1 MTRHCVSNAA
11 VALTFFFAAGD
22 AYAGAFQL
30 REGSAT
36 ALGAALAGR
45 TANDA
50 DVSLAIQNPASL
62 RGVAEFEAS
71 AGLSFLYAQG
81 DANTSASLPGFV
93 SSDTPNESAFVPSFT
108 LGYRVSPTVVLGLA
122 VDAPFGLATEYEA
135 NFVGAFDGVRSEL
148 TTITVTPMA
157 SWDVTPALTIG
168 GGVMLQYADAEL
180 QSSNGASVQNISGD
194 GFDVG
199 FTLGVIAEPISG
211 TRLGLSAQTGFSH
224 KLEGEFSGNFTVPGP
239 SGPFTGYA
247 GAPGEAAFDLPPIV
261 SAGVI
266 QSITPT
272 FRVMGEVEWTG
283 WSAFDDITIS
293 SPGLPDIVDP
303 QRYDDSFMF
312 SVGAEYDVNDAL
324 TVRGGWA
331 YDQTPTNDRFRTTR
345 TPDGDK
351 MWFAA
356 GASYQISESIGVD
369 LAYIYLLVDDTT
381 VTLRNGPPGVAG
393 SRVDYSN
400 ADVHLFSA
408 NLRYAF

>member
-1 MTRHCVSNAA
+1 MSRIQVGNAA
-11 VALTFFFAAGD
+11 VALTFFLIAGD

-36 ALGAALAGR
+36 ALGSALAGR

-62 RGVAEFEAS
+62 RGVEQFEAS
-71 AGLSFLYAQG
+71 AGLSFLFAQG
-81 DANTSASLPGFV
+81 DATTSASLPGFV
-93 SSDTPNESAFVPSFT
+93 SSDTPNESAFIPSFT
-108 LGYRVSPTVVLGLA
+108 LGYRVSPEFVLGLA

-135 NFVGAFDGVRSEL
+135 DFVGAFDGVRSEL

-168 GGVMLQYADAEL
+168 AGVMLQYADAEL
-180 QSSNGASVQNISGD
+180 QSSNGASVQNIQGD
-194 GFDVG
+194 GFDFA
-199 FTLGVIAEPISG
+199 FTAGVIAEPIEG
-211 TRLGLSAQTGFSH
+211 TKLGISAQTGFSH
-224 KLEGEFSGNFTVPGP
+224 KLDGEFSNNFTVTGPG
-239 SGPFTGYA
+239 GAPFTGYA
-247 GAPGEAAFDLPPIV
+247 GAPGEASFDLPPIV
-261 SAGVI
+261 SVGVI
-266 QSITPT
+266 QSITPK

-283 WSAFDDITIS
+283 WSVFDDITIS
-293 SPGLPDIVDP
+293 SPGLPDLVDP
-303 QRYDDSFMF
+303 QEYEDSFMF
-312 SVGAEYDVNDAL
+312 SVGAEYDVSDAL

-331 YDQTPTNDRFRTTR
+331 FDQTPTRDEFRTTR

-356 GASYQISESIGVD
+356 GASYQINENFGVD
-369 LAYIYLLVDDTT
+369 VAYIYLLVDDAT
-381 VTLRNGPPGVAG
+381 VTLRNGPVAG
-393 SRVDYSN
+393 SQVNYNN